1 MNRIFVMGRL
11 TRDPEVR
18 YTPAQKV
25 VCSFTLAVDRPFLN
39 QQGQREADFIPVVV
53 WGKAAANP
61 YSTTITCIS
70 WGLLV
75 IAMISLVLALVSFL
89 CRDAQAY
96 AWLVKEISNLAKWF
110 KNPVGDF
117 IPTSGETAVFLPTKS
132 AITGFVSFMLGFL
145 NFALVLLGKFICVC
159 PLALV
164 LANVLVG
171 ILIYVCLKPFLQI
184 MNSRI
189 D

>member
-1 MNRIFVMGRL
+1 MPFNQNLNEI
-11 TRDPEVR
+11 
-18 YTPAQKV
+18 YTGVLKLLITFAGTV
-25 VCSFTLAVDRPFLN
+25 FIGSVSFAHYLGLLS
-39 QQGQREADFIPVVV
+39 
-53 WGKAAANP
+53 NP